1 MHSVKKLLAGLLGMM
16 MAAAWAEPAIQPG
29 DTLESLAQ
37 AKISVT
43 VRDQVQSEK
52 TTEQP
57 TVEEQ
62 STGSEVRVEDID
74 APVLE

>member
-1 MHSVKKLLAGLLGMM
+1 MHSVKKLLVGLLGMM
-16 MAAAWAEPAIQPG
+16 MAVAWAEPAVQPG

-52 TTEQP
+52 TTEQAA
-57 TVEEQ
+57 EEQ